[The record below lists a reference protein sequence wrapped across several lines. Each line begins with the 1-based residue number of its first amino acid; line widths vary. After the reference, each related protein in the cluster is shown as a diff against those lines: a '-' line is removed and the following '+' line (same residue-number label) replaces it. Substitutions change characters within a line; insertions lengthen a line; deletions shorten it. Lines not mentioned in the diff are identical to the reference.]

1 MNISYLLYQAERTRS
16 AAEQREIDAQA
27 GELAAAVA
35 GLGGARPRGS
45 RARGIRGRGTR
56 GSSERASPVR
66 RRPSRAASPAP
77 DDPDGISGPVT
88 TWRGHRAAGP
98 PGPPGPR

>member
-35 GLGGARPRGS
+35 GLGRAGRRAAARL
-45 RARGIRGRGTR
+45 AGTR
-56 GSSERASPVR
+56 HQGTGHQGIKRTGQPGT
-66 RRPSRAASPAP
+66 PATVP
-77 DDPDGISGPVT
+77 CGIPC
-88 TWRGHRAAGP
+88 P
-98 PGPPGPR
+98 